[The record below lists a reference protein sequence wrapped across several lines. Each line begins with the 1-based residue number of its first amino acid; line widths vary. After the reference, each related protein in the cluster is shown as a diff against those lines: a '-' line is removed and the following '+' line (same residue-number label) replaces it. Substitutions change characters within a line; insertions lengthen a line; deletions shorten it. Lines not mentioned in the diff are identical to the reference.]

1 MTLDITWMP
10 GPTDEARAL
19 QLKQCQLND
28 TRYDVLNDIRSRI
41 GYDAPFEQA
50 AQDSGYI
57 AAKAAYEAS
66 VVELQALLG
75 ENAHCNEVDC
85 DLWSSFSDCYKSEYN
100 FRPRGQHWTRAQV
113 LKWFDD
119 LVERQKN
126 APPPAPDADDEAFGF

>member
-1 MTLDITWMP
+1 MPLDITWMP

-19 QLKQCQLND
+19 QLKQCELYD
-28 TRYDVLNDIRSRI
+28 AMYDVLNAVRQRI
-41 GYDAPFEQA
+41 GYEAPFEQA
-50 AQDSGYI
+50 AQDPSFV
-57 AAKAAYEAS
+57 AAKAAYDAS

-75 ENAHCNEVDC
+75 ENAHCNEVDT
-85 DLWSSFSDCYKSEYN
+85 DLWSSFSDCYKSEHN

-126 APPPAPDADDEAFGF
+126 APAADVDDEAFGF